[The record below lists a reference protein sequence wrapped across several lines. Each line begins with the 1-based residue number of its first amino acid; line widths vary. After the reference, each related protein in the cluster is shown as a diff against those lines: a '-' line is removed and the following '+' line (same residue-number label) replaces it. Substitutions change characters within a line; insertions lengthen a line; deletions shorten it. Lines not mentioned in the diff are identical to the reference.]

1 MTDHLATNEIDEKLG
16 RYFKGEMPNPWP
28 PCPTSRTVHTPSYL
42 RVTRWAVA
50 ASIGL
55 LLAGYLAL
63 AGFFPREST
72 RLDQDPSRG
81 IGQHPRP
88 SQK

>member
-1 MTDHLATNEIDEKLG
+1 MTDYLPTTEIDEKLG
-16 RYFKGEMPNPWP
+16 RYFKREMPNPWP
-28 PCPTSRTVHTPSYL
+28 PCPTPRAPTLSYL
-42 RVTRWAVA
+42 RITRWAVA

-81 IGQHPRP
+81 FGQNPRP

>member
-1 MTDHLATNEIDEKLG
+1 MTDHLAKTETDEKLG
-16 RYFKGEMPNPWP
+16 RYFKSEMPNPWP
-28 PCPTSRTVHTPSYL
+28 PCPTPRVQTPSYL

-50 ASIGL
+50 ASVGL

-72 RLDQDPSRG
+72 RLDQDPAG
-81 IGQHPRP
+81 KIGQRP
-88 SQK
+88 GQPK

>member
-1 MTDHLATNEIDEKLG
+1 MTDHLRTTETDEKLG
-16 RYFKGEMPNPWP
+16 RYFKSEMPNPWP
-28 PCPTSRTVHTPSYL
+28 PCPTPRPSNGLPHL
-42 RVTRWAVA
+42 RITRWAVA

-72 RLDQDPSRG
+72 RLDQDPTRD
-81 IGQHPRP
+81 IGQRP
-88 SQK
+88 GQHK